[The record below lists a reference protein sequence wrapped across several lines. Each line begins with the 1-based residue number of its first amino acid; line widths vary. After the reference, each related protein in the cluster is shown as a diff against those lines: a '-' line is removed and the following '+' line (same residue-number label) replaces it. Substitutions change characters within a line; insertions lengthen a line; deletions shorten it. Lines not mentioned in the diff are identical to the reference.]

1 MQFCLINKIEI
12 LIKINKLNNIR
23 TSHLSFHITF
33 IVNKY
38 GAFLVSVLE
47 TVVSEASLCWRLFGS
62 QCHNLYLNKYEA
74 LSCSCVLETLFV
86 SKTSL
91 CWPVFDS
98 QSIIFVWEPIWIHC
112 SYSFRK
118 LDA

>member
-74 LSCSCVLETLFV
+74 LSCSCVLETLLSAKHHCV
-86 SKTSL
+86 GQSL
-91 CWPVFDS
+91 TVNPLFLFGSLSGYIV
-98 QSIIFVWEPIWIHC
+98 HTH
-112 SYSFRK
+112 
-118 LDA
+118 LGN